1 MKGVRTIR
9 GRIVLEAEV
18 QGRIHSTTILC
29 VRRDGHVALGG
40 DGQVTIGDTVMKA
53 NANKVRALKG
63 GKILAGFAGA
73 AADAFT
79 LFEKFEE
86 KLERYPGNLPRAAVE
101 LAKDWRSD
109 RVLRR
114 LEALLIVADKEH
126 GFVISGS
133 GELIEPDDGIL
144 AIGSGGS
151 YALAAARGLV
161 GNSGL
166 PPRDIVQKSLEIAAE
181 LDRYIVGQ
189 EPAKKAVAIAVRN
202 RWRRAQTPDDIRD
215 EILPN
220 NIIMI
225 GPTGVG
231 KTEIARRLARLAGAP
246 FLKVEASKFT
256 EVGYVGRDVES
267 MVRELVD
274 VAINMVRTER
284 EDEVYPE
291 AEARAEERLLDI
303 LLPAAPAPPLTASP
317 SPGEKGEGRGEKAP
331 LFVVSSKGDVTTKP
345 LEADTEAQERRRRSR
360 EKLRQQLK
368 EGKLEERDVEVEVQ
382 QQGFPMLEMMQ
393 PPQGMEGPDVN
404 FTEWLQEMLPKKK
417 KRRTVHLHEARRI
430 LVDEE
435 LKKLVDMDDVVNEAL
450 DRVENHGVIFIDE
463 LDKIAGERGT
473 VGPDVSREGVQR
485 DLLTIVEG
493 STVQTRY
500 GYVRTDHVLFIAAG
514 AFHVSKPSDLIPE
527 LQGRFPIRVELSS
540 LTEADFVRIMTEPEN
555 ALTKQ
560 YAALCQAEGATLEF
574 TADGVKEIAR
584 IAAKVNERMENIG
597 ARRLHT
603 VMTTLLEEV
612 MFELPDYPS
621 KHIVFDGPA
630 VRERLLRIV
639 EDEDLRKYIL

>member
-1 MKGVRTIR
+1 MAKLSASPPEPPPSSTTPPNPP
-9 GRIVLEAEV
+9 EAE
-18 QGRIHSTTILC
+18 
-29 VRRDGHVALGG
+29 
-40 DGQVTIGDTVMKA
+40 DTLPWLEEMPPK
-53 NANKVRALKG
+53 
-63 GKILAGFAGA
+63 KI
-73 AADAFT
+73 
-79 LFEKFEE
+79 
-86 KLERYPGNLPRAAVE
+86 V
-101 LAKDWRSD
+101 
-109 RVLRR
+109 
-114 LEALLIVADKEH
+114 
-126 GFVISGS
+126 
-133 GELIEPDDGIL
+133 
-144 AIGSGGS
+144 
-151 YALAAARGLV
+151 
-161 GNSGL
+161 
-166 PPRDIVQKSLEIAAE
+166 AE

-189 EPAKKAVAIAVRN
+189 DAAKKAVAIAVRN
-202 RWRRAQTPDDIRD
+202 RWRRAQAPEAIRD
-215 EILPN
+215 EIMPN

-274 VAINMVRTER
+274 VSINMVRSER
-284 EDEVYPE
+284 EDEVYAT
-291 AEARAEERLLDI
+291 AEQRAEERLLDL
-303 LLPAAPAPPLTASP
+303 LLPPLP
-317 SPGEKGEGRGEKAP
+317 SPPPAASSSGAGSGELGAAGRP
-331 LFVVSSKGDVTTKP
+331 LFVVSSKGDVESKLP
-345 LEADTEAQERRRRSR
+345 EAETEANERRRRTR

-368 EGKLEERDVEVEVQ
+368 DGQLEERDVEIEVQ
-382 QQGFPMLEMMQ
+382 QQSFPLLEMMQ
-393 PPQGMEGPDVN
+393 PPQGMEGPDIN
-404 FTEWLQEMLPKKK
+404 FGEALQELLPKKK

-430 LVDEE
+430 LIDEE

-463 LDKIAGERGT
+463 IDKITGQRGQST
-473 VGPDVSREGVQR
+473 GPDVSREGVQR
-485 DLLTIVEG
+485 DLLPIVEG

-500 GYVRTDHVLFIAAG
+500 GYVRTDHILFIAAG
-514 AFHVSKPSDLIPE
+514 AFHIAKPSDLIPE

-560 YAALCQAEGATLEF
+560 YAALCASDGATLEF

-603 VMTTLLEEV
+603 VLTTLLEDV
-612 MFELPDYPS
+612 LFELPDYPS

-639 EDEDLRKYIL
+639 EDEDLRRYIL